1 LLDSGGDER
10 PAMKDACWMIPP
22 TQAPCFIQ
30 LGRFG
35 DLILL
40 FPAFKAI
47 YDRTGHKP
55 IVMVSTEYASVF
67 DGILY
72 AKPFPVHWH
81 WWQGIPEARR
91 LAEEQFGGAI
101 IPQWWHESPKD
112 NLLDQQ
118 QRGGTVLQCHGHEWG
133 INVERWPNFMTSMW
147 ERAGFTAEEMRTLPL
162 VFDLRDL
169 GRERLLRESV
179 HSRQGKP
186 LLLVNFSGHSSP
198 FAWVPEVMRAV
209 NQFQHQF
216 NIVDIGRL
224 KAQRIYDLLGL
235 FDAAAGLITI
245 DTATLHLAAGSAVP
259 YIAYTRADWSA
270 SVPKGNCVLEIKYR
284 DEEVKGR
291 MGEVVRV
298 LETWAQSPAAQPKAV
313 FSGKGGGGGVL
324 AV

>member
-1 LLDSGGDER
+1 
-10 PAMKDACWMIPP
+10 
-22 TQAPCFIQ
+22 
-30 LGRFG
+30 
-35 DLILL
+35 
-40 FPAFKAI
+40 
-47 YDRTGHKP
+47 
-55 IVMVSTEYASVF
+55 
-67 DGILY
+67 
-72 AKPFPVHWH
+72 
-81 WWQGIPEARR
+81 
-91 LAEEQFGGAI
+91 
-101 IPQWWHESPKD
+101 
-112 NLLDQQ
+112 
-118 QRGGTVLQCHGHEWG
+118 
-133 INVERWPNFMTSMW
+133 
-147 ERAGFTAEEMRTLPL
+147 
-162 VFDLRDL
+162 
-169 GRERLLRESV
+169 LRESV

-209 NQFQHQF
+209 NQFQQQF

-259 YIAYTRADWSA
+259 YIAYTRADWSS

-298 LETWAQSPAAQPKAV
+298 LEHVGGESRSATQAT
-313 FSGKGGGGGVL
+313 FIGKGGGGGVL

>member
-1 LLDSGGDER
+1 VVHRAGGGADPPATFHPQRFEFEHAVRCQVERVRGVRLPAQVEGACPACSHHGALERRGEGEAGAALLDSGGDER
-10 PAMKDACWMIPP
+10 TAMKDACWMIPP

-101 IPQWWHESPKD
+101 IPQWWHEPPKD

-169 GRERLLRESV
+169 G
-179 HSRQGKP
+179 
-186 LLLVNFSGHSSP
+186 
-198 FAWVPEVMRAV
+198 
-209 NQFQHQF
+209 
-216 NIVDIGRL
+216 
-224 KAQRIYDLLGL
+224 
-235 FDAAAGLITI
+235 
-245 DTATLHLAAGSAVP
+245 
-259 YIAYTRADWSA
+259 TRAPVA
-270 SVPKGNCVLEIKYR
+270 GI
-284 DEEVKGR
+284 G
-291 MGEVVRV
+291 
-298 LETWAQSPAAQPKAV
+298 A
-313 FSGKGGGGGVL
+313 
-324 AV
+324 